1 MRWVGSRFTGASAAD
16 VEHTVI
22 ASSGDLAYTVGFERS
37 HVSVDGGPP
46 AATRRPAAEVGSGRP
61 SLPRMPSAGGP
72 LNRMF
77 SQVIGNRAAKDGGTF
92 AASASP
98 VIARRSP
105 TTASRREAS
114 RAEGSRTRSRLRNQ
128 AVLRRVWVRSSSPEA
143 EDLLREPLHGGH
155 RPRDGS
161 YRGGRPQGGAGQRMI
176 DEGRAKG
183 GMLETCGCAGKGVY
197 LPGSSLE
204 VLKQGRRRKRRPGRH
219 TRCQR

>member
-98 VIARRSP
+98 
-105 TTASRREAS
+105 TALNFQDSCSYMSGSVACVVSWSRCC
-114 RAEGSRTRSRLRNQ
+114 L
-128 AVLRRVWVRSSSPEA
+128 
-143 EDLLREPLHGGH
+143 
-155 RPRDGS
+155 
-161 YRGGRPQGGAGQRMI
+161 
-176 DEGRAKG
+176 
-183 GMLETCGCAGKGVY
+183 
-197 LPGSSLE
+197 
-204 VLKQGRRRKRRPGRH
+204 
-219 TRCQR
+219 